1 MSYIESNAE
10 HFKLF
15 MEDGESIEQYITR
28 MRSCNEWG
36 GNQELYAASQCFDR
50 NIVIHQVN
58 RPDYIIEANT
68 VKSNSTNTINLSY
81 HGLCHYNSV
90 IMIDHIRGDDAD
102 VDVNG
107 TVEKSERRELNDR
120 ALGAK
125 HI

>member
-1 MSYIESNAE
+1 MVYISYRKSLHLQLI
-10 HFKLF
+10 H
-15 MEDGESIEQYITR
+15 
-28 MRSCNEWG
+28 
-36 GNQELYAASQCFDR
+36 
-50 NIVIHQVN
+50 NI
-58 RPDYIIEANT
+58 
-68 VKSNSTNTINLSY
+68 LLY